1 MKMEYLRICRNKK
14 MNNPFD
20 VKGLDNQVYV
30 ANPSREQFRRIPKSI
45 VTYFDYAPDFDVPD
59 YVTTPTPMVSYGLRK
74 IFHMYDDSIEFK
86 SVQNYTSEEKDA
98 FKLAPS
104 YYVYYVEQTECL
116 HKDSVIAP
124 NGAVT
129 DLVLKGSQLRNKDI
143 IVVAGIPEKITI
155 VSLAVAESI
164 LRRRMF
170 GIDFEEVKIK

>member
-1 MKMEYLRICRNKK
+1 MKMEYFRLCQNKK
-14 MNNPFD
+14 MNNPF
-20 VKGLDNQVYV
+20 VVEGLDNQIYV
-30 ANPSREQFRRIPKSI
+30 ANPSVEQFGQIPKSM
-45 VTYFDYAPDFDVPD
+45 VTYFNYASDFDVPD
-59 YVTTPTPMVSYGLRK
+59 YVVTPTPMVSSRLRK
-74 IFHMYDDSIEFK
+74 VFRMYDDSIEFK
-86 SVQNYTSEEKDA
+86 SVQNYTSQKKDA

-116 HKDSVIAP
+116 HEDSTIAP

-129 DLVLKGSQLRNKDI
+129 DLVLKETRLRNKDI
-143 IVVAGIPEKITI
+143 IVVGGIPQKITI

>member
-1 MKMEYLRICRNKK
+1 MKTEYFRLCRNKK
-14 MNNPFD
+14 MNNPF
-20 VKGLDNQVYV
+20 VVEGLDAQIYV
-30 ANPSREQFRRIPKSI
+30 ANPSREQFGQIPKSM

-59 YVTTPTPMVSYGLRK
+59 YVVTPTPMVSSRLRK
-74 IFHMYDDSIEFK
+74 VFRMYDDSIEFK
-86 SVQNYTSEEKDA
+86 SVQNYTSQEKDA

-116 HKDSVIAP
+116 HKDSIIAP

-129 DLVLKGSQLRNKDI
+129 ELVLEGSRLRNKDI
-143 IVVAGIPEKITI
+143 IVIGGIAEKITI